1 MRKIYITIFTMIL
14 AIIMVFPL
22 IITITNSFMGDQ
34 EVLGNYETVKSGE
47 VAQTEKYINFQIIP
61 ERATLYQYYN
71 VLVVKNKYI
80 KMFWNTTFI
89 VLPLVLGHVL
99 VASSAAFAFSKL
111 KFKYKDTLFF
121 LYIVVMLM
129 PFQVTLVPNY
139 LILDRLNLINSYQ
152 SIILPGIFSAFGVF
166 LLKQFM
172 DGIPNECIEAAAVDG
187 CNTFQI
193 FYKIVLPLCKEGIA
207 ALTILF
213 FIENWNM
220 VEQPLVF
227 IKDIN
232 KYPLSLYLSNVN
244 HFELG
249 IAFASGVIY
258 MIPMLLIFLYGE
270 EYITE
275 GIKHSDIK

>member
-111 KFKYKDTLFF
+111 KFKHKDTLFF